1 MSPSGHFRAHGRRD
15 VDLSAAL
22 DRPDPGPGQDPAGPS
37 GTARPSDATRLDR
50 PSLSPSARPSG
61 SPPSRERQ
69 SGISGSRKRTSRSPG
84 ARDSYPARD
93 AAAKSPKGDVAAK
106 SPKGDAALEDDRPRI
121 RIVNLSLGGA
131 CIEVVEP
138 IALGTPLTLEILAP
152 TLWDPLVLRGKVV
165 WSRGDRG
172 STPRAGLSFEHADAA
187 RAYALFELLGA
198 HDYDV

>member
-84 ARDSYPARD
+84 ARDSYPARGD
-93 AAAKSPKGDVAAK
+93 AAKSPT
-106 SPKGDAALEDDRPRI
+106 GDAALEDDRPRI

-131 CIEVVEP
+131 CIEVAEP
-138 IALGTPLTLEILAP
+138 IALGTSLTLEILAP